1 MNRRTP
7 LSGAAVVG
15 GGISWRPR
23 RSLAQIAC
31 YTSMMPSTADVIVI
45 GGGIVGASIAWHLAG
60 SGCRNVVILERETQ
74 PGTGSTGKSM
84 GGVRAQFSLPA
95 DIRMSLYSISVFRDF
110 EKQTG
115 HPSGYRPQ
123 GYLFAAT
130 EPGHLQYLRSNHA
143 RQVTEGVRDA
153 RLISREEIVAMVPEL
168 RSEDI
173 LGGSFCG
180 SDGFVDPHS
189 VLRGFLKHAAEQGA
203 QLVREARVI
212 GIDVDGSGVAGVRT
226 AGEAFSSRTVV
237 NAAGPWAQEVAAL
250 AGVRLPVEPLRRTL
264 VPTEPF
270 DRISHGAPMTVDMST
285 GFHFRPEGLG
295 FLMAWNNPAETPGF
309 RMNVDRGVVEK
320 ILELAADRVP
330 VFAEAEVNPSR
341 AWAGFYEVT
350 PDHHPI
356 LGSVPGV
363 PGLFLANGF
372 SGHGV
377 MHSPATGRILADLI
391 LKGATELI
399 DARQFDLA
407 RFSEGRLVD
416 ETLVL

>member
-1 MNRRTP
+1 
-7 LSGAAVVG
+7 
-15 GGISWRPR
+15 
-23 RSLAQIAC
+23 
-31 YTSMMPSTADVIVI
+31 MPSTADVIII
-45 GGGIVGASIAWHLAG
+45 GGGIVGASIAWHLTSA
-60 SGCRNVVILERETQ
+60 GCRNVVILERETQ

-84 GGVRAQFSLPA
+84 GGVRAQFSLAA
-95 DIRMSLYSISVFRDF
+95 DIRMSLYSITVFRDF

-123 GYLFAAT
+123 GYLFVAT
-130 EPGHLQYLRSNHA
+130 KPRHLEYLRANHA
-143 RQVTEGVRDA
+143 RQVTEGVRDV

-189 VLRGFLKHAAEQGA
+189 ALTGFLKRAAEQGT
-203 QLVREARVI
+203 QLVRGARVI

-226 AGEAFSSRTVV
+226 PKDAFSSRTVV
-237 NAAGPWAQEVAAL
+237 NAAGPWAREVAAL
-250 AGVRLPVEPLRRTL
+250 ARVQLPVEPLRRML

-270 DRISHGAPMTVDMST
+270 DRISHAVPMTVDMST

-309 RMNVDRGVVEK
+309 KVNVDRGFVEK
-320 ILELAADRVP
+320 ILALAADRVP
-330 VFAEAEVNPSR
+330 VFAKAEVNPSR
-341 AWAGFYEVT
+341 AWAGLYEVT

-356 LGSVPGV
+356 LGPVSGV

-391 LKGATELI
+391 LKGTTELI

-407 RFSEGRLVD
+407 RFVEGRLVE